1 MGDSRLS
8 RVPEDERE
16 RALDTLVLAFASD
29 PIERWMWRESAEY
42 LACFPRFLAAF
53 GGQSFAAG
61 TAWNLGDFSAVA
73 LWFPPG
79 TEPDDGAIAS
89 VVSETVEPTLH
100 EDVFAV
106 AEQMQAAHPTFPH
119 WYLPWLGVDPASHG
133 RGLGGRL
140 LGECLRIVDDDHLPA
155 YLETPNPR
163 TIPFYERAGFAVTG
177 EARSGDCPPLTFMLR
192 SAR

>member
-8 RVPEDERE
+8 RISEDERE
-16 RALDTLVLAFASD
+16 RALDTLVLAFAAD
-29 PIERWMWRESAEY
+29 PVERWMWRGSAEY
-42 LACFPRFLAAF
+42 LAHFPSFLAAF

-61 TAWNLGDFSAVA
+61 TAWKLGDFSAVA

-89 VVSETVEPTLH
+89 VVTETVEPKLQG
-100 EDVFAV
+100 DLFVV
-106 AEQMQAAHPTFPH
+106 AEQMQEAHPTFRH

-140 LGECLRIVDDDHLPA
+140 LGECLRIVDGDQLPA

-177 EARSGDCPPLTFMLR
+177 EARSGDCPPVTFMLR